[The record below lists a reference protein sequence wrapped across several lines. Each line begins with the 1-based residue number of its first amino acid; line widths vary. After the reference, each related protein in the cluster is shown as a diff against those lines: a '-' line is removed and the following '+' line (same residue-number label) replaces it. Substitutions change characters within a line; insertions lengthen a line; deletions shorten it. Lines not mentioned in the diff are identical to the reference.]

1 MVGVAYLTIFERKV
15 LRYLQF
21 RKGPNKVG
29 FIGLLQPFR
38 DGFLLKLLRKERGR
52 LIFKANFIIYYICP
66 LILLVFI
73 LIFWLL
79 LPWVTNIYSLNYS
92 IIIVFILMSLSG
104 FMIIMIGW
112 SSNSIF
118 SLMGAIRFI
127 AQSISY
133 EVRFM
138 LIIFRIMILSESY
151 SLVKN
156 LAVLYMKYYIVLI
169 SIFFC
174 FFISIL
180 AEINRS
186 PMDLV
191 DGESELVSGFNVEYY
206 GVEFALISLQNM
218 EALFFFV
225 SLLYFYLLLI

>member
-1 MVGVAYLTIFERKV
+1 
-15 LRYLQF
+15 
-21 RKGPNKVG
+21 
-29 FIGLLQPFR
+29 
-38 DGFLLKLLRKERGR
+38 
-52 LIFKANFIIYYICP
+52 
-66 LILLVFI
+66 
-73 LIFWLL
+73 
-79 LPWVTNIYSLNYS
+79 
-92 IIIVFILMSLSG
+92 MSLSG